1 MKTYSNYMVQK
12 GNAVSINEA
21 SAASLA
27 AVTKEMVKDL
37 PVRTRS
43 ESDIRKAA
51 ALCPNFKV
59 LEKKLKGI
67 GCSMKNPF
75 IIFDTIG
82 PKVGGYTDFEIVAPR
97 DSKSS
102 FWFRLLENSALTG
115 FKDSFMKLSFY
126 AQIQPDMYGADLD
139 AAVKEITK
147 VRDFVQWFNQ
157 QDLASMFPFFKD
169 KGE

>member
-1 MKTYSNYMVQK
+1 MKTFSKYMVK
-12 GNAVSINEA
+12 KEAAVSINE
-21 SAASLA
+21 SSFSSLA

-43 ESDIRKAA
+43 ESDIKKAA

-67 GCSMKNPF
+67 GCSMKNAF
-75 IIFDTIG
+75 IVFDTIG
-82 PKVGGYTDFEIVAPR
+82 PKVGGYTDFEIAVPR
-97 DSKSS
+97 DSKSN
-102 FWFRLLENSALTG
+102 FWFRLVEKSALTG
-115 FKDSFMKLSFY
+115 FNENFMRLSFY
-126 AQIQPDMYGADLD
+126 AQIQPELYGSDLD

>member
-12 GNAVSINEA
+12 DTTAINE
-21 SAASLA
+21 SSITSLQ

-37 PVRTRS
+37 PVRSRS
-43 ESDIRKAA
+43 ESDIKKAA

-67 GCSMKNPF
+67 GCSMKNAF
-75 IIFDTIG
+75 IVFDTIG
-82 PKVGGYTDFEIVAPR
+82 PKVGGYTDFEIVVPR

-102 FWFRLLENSALTG
+102 FWFRILEKGALTG
-115 FKDSFMKLSFY
+115 FKDNFMRLSFY

>member
-1 MKTYSNYMVQK
+1 MKTYSNYMVK
-12 GNAVSINEA
+12 KDAAVSINES

-37 PVRTRS
+37 PVRTKS

-67 GCSMKNPF
+67 GCSMKNAF
-75 IIFDTIG
+75 IVFDTIG
-82 PKVGGYTDFEIVAPR
+82 PKVGGYTDFEIVVPR

-115 FKDSFMKLSFY
+115 FKDNFMRLSFY